1 MEYTQEQYQQAI
13 KKAMADNNPEV
24 AKSLA
29 KRATLLYGPAPSPVL
44 QKFGPEMAARK
55 TLGEEVEKFAPEV
68 ERRYANIAGDDPSLV
83 ENLYR
88 LPEFAAVAGSQAA
101 RAGGATLATYL
112 GQWIPNSVKE
122 GAAELYEDIK
132 KTDAFKLAAQ
142 AASYGYEGYE
152 AFKQRMPEAAE
163 RFESAVDITALF
175 GPRPDLPRIDL
186 LKVPKRGA
194 QIKADEL
201 VRENKKKGV
210 TLLLDP
216 LNPELTDVIEEKGVL
231 RAKTWQPND
240 FDNKVI
246 DTVTDMP
253 GIKPNRS
260 YTYNYHEIQ
269 KETEAARQATD
280 ALIEK
285 QNKPIKGDKLV
296 ADMEAAIQ
304 DTLKQNAYRL
314 APGDI
319 KSQVDELAEIALELV
334 RENGGDLS
342 GVLRARREF
351 DKALNTA
358 FDNPSRARSI
368 AAKKIRSVLNDTL
381 KANTRGDKLHDLL
394 TKQYHGLTAMEDM
407 LPKRNAEAKDVWA
420 RSVRNLKDLDLLPNT
435 VLALAA
441 TGSVGVGALGG
452 PVPVSLGLGTGAAL
466 YATVQ
471 GLKARNQA
479 RAYAAMLNA
488 VDKAINV
495 GTPEVVEQLKL
506 DRLILVDL
514 LDNAREEAQEEPNE

>member
-68 ERRYANIAGDDPSLV
+68 QRRYATIAGDDPSLA

-88 LPEFAAVAGSQAA
+88 LPEFAAVAGSQAI
-101 RAGGATLATYL
+101 RAGGATLSTYL
-112 GQWIPNSVKE
+112 SQWIPNSVKE
-122 GAAELYEDIK
+122 GAAELYKDIK
-132 KTDAFKLAAQ
+132 ETDAFKLAAQ
-142 AASYGYEGYE
+142 AASYGVEAYDIFKKYE
-152 AFKQRMPEAAE
+152 PESAE
-163 RFESAVDITALF
+163 RFEAAVDITALF
-175 GPRPDLPRIDL
+175 GPRPDLPRIDT

-201 VRENKKKGV
+201 VRENKRGGV

-231 RAKTWQPND
+231 RTKTWEPND

-253 GIKPNRS
+253 GVRPKRS
-260 YTYNYHEIQ
+260 YTYNYRQIQ
-269 KETEAARQATD
+269 KESLAARDATD
-280 ALIEK
+280 ALITK
-285 QNKPIKGDKLV
+285 QNKPINGAKLV
-296 ADMEAAIQ
+296 EDMEAVVQ
-304 DTLKQNAYRL
+304 ETLKNTAYRL

-319 KSQVDELAEIALELV
+319 KAQIDELSEIALELV
-334 RENGGDLS
+334 RENGADLN
-342 GVLRARREF
+342 GVLNARRGF
-351 DKALNTA
+351 DNALNDA
-358 FDNPSRARSI
+358 LDSPSRARSI
-368 AAKKIRSVLNDTL
+368 AARKIRGVLNDTL

-407 LPKRNAEAKDVWA
+407 LPKRNAEAKDSVA
-420 RSVRNLKDLDLLPNT
+420 RLVRNLQSVDLLPNT

-441 TGSVGVGALGG
+441 TGTA
-452 PVPVSLGLGTGAAL
+452 GLGAVGGAVPAAL
-466 YATVQ
+466 AAGAGGAIYTGIQ
-471 GLKARNQA
+471 LTKPRNAA
-479 RAYAAMLNA
+479 RAYATMLNA

-514 LDNAREEAQEEPNE
+514 LDNAREEAGEQPNE

>member
-13 KKAMADNNPEV
+13 KRAMADNNPEV

-44 QKFGPEMAARK
+44 QQFGPEMAARE
-55 TLGEEVEKFAPEV
+55 TLGQEIEKFAPEV

-88 LPEFAAVAGSQAA
+88 LPEFAAVAGSQAI

-122 GAAELYEDIK
+122 GAAELYKDIK
-132 KTDAFKLAAQ
+132 ETDAFKLAAQ

-163 RFESAVDITALF
+163 RFEAAVDITALF

-201 VRENKKKGV
+201 VRENKRSGV

-216 LNPELTDVIEEKGVL
+216 LDPELTDVVEEKGVL
-231 RAKTWQPND
+231 RTKTWEPKE
-240 FDNKVI
+240 FDNQVI

-253 GIKPNRS
+253 GVNPNRS
-260 YTYNYHEIQ
+260 YTYNYRQIQ
-269 KETEAARQATD
+269 KESLAARDATD
-280 ALIEK
+280 ALITK
-285 QNKPIKGDKLV
+285 QNKPINGDKLV
-296 ADMEAAIQ
+296 EDMEAAIQ
-304 DTLKQNAYRL
+304 ETLKNSAYRL
-314 APGDI
+314 ASGDI
-319 KSQVDELAEIALELV
+319 KAQIDELSEIALELV
-334 RENGGDLS
+334 RENGGDLN
-342 GVLRARREF
+342 GVLNARRLF
-351 DKALNTA
+351 DEALGTA

-368 AAKKIRSVLNDTL
+368 AAKKIRGVLNDTL

-407 LPKRNAEAKDVWA
+407 LPKRNREAKDSVA
-420 RSVRNLKDLDLLPNT
+420 RLVRNLQSIDLLPNT

-441 TGSVGVGALGG
+441 TGTAGLGAVGGAVPAAVAAGVGGAIY
-452 PVPVSLGLGTGAAL
+452 TGIKLA
-466 YATVQ
+466 
-471 GLKARNQA
+471 KPRNAA
-479 RAYAAMLNA
+479 RAYAALLNA
-488 VDKAINV
+488 TDKAINV
-495 GTPEVVEQLKL
+495 GTPEAVEQLKL

-514 LDNAREEAQEEPNE
+514 LDNAREEAGEQPNE

>member
-1 MEYTQEQYQQAI
+1 MEYTQEQYRQAVAN
-13 KKAMADNNPEV
+13 AMADNNPEV
-24 AKSLA
+24 AKQLA
-29 KRATLLYGPAPSPVL
+29 QRAALLYGPAPSPAL
-44 QKFGPEMAARK
+44 QNFGPEMAARE
-55 TLGEEVEKFAPEV
+55 TLGKEIDKFGPEV
-68 ERRYANIAGDDPSLV
+68 ERRYANIAGDDPSLA

-88 LPEFAAVAGSQAA
+88 IPEFAAVAGSQAI

-112 GQWIPNSVKE
+112 SQWIPNSVKE
-122 GAAELYEDIK
+122 GAVELYENVKD
-132 KTDAFKLAAQ
+132 TDAFKLAAQ
-142 AASYGYEGYE
+142 AASYGVEAYD
-152 AFKQRMPEAAE
+152 AFKKAQPAAAE
-163 RFESAVDITALF
+163 RFETAVDITALF
-175 GPRPDLPRIDL
+175 GPRPDLPRIDA

-201 VRENKKKGV
+201 VRDNKKQGV

-231 RAKTWQPND
+231 RTKTWEPSE

-253 GIKPNRS
+253 GVKPNRS
-260 YTYNYHEIQ
+260 YTYNYRQVQ
-269 KETEAARQATD
+269 KESLAARDATD
-280 ALIEK
+280 ALITK
-285 QNKPIKGDKLV
+285 QNKPINGAKLV
-296 ADMEAAIQ
+296 EDMDAAIKE
-304 DTLKQNAYRL
+304 TLKNNAYRL

-319 KSQVDELAEIALELV
+319 KDQINELAKIALELV
-334 RENGGDLS
+334 RENGADLN
-342 GVLRARREF
+342 GVLNARRSF
-351 DKALNTA
+351 DSALNDA
-358 FDNPSRARSI
+358 LDNPSKARSI
-368 AAKKIRSVLNDTL
+368 AARKIRGVLNDTL
-381 KANTRGDKLHDLL
+381 KANTRGDKLHELL

-407 LPKRNAEAKDVWA
+407 LPKRNAEGKDVWA

-452 PVPVSLGLGTGAAL
+452 PVPVSLGLGAGAAL

-514 LDNAREEAQEEPNE
+514 LDNAREEAKEEPNE